1 MKEPMSITH
10 GKIILI
16 GEHSVVYNKPAIAV
30 PFLATDLRVY
40 IEKNKENELECS
52 FYYGN
57 LDQASE
63 DLAGLRYIIESFLYE
78 YKINEKIKITIRST
92 IPNERGM
99 GSSAA
104 SSVGVIRALYNF
116 FQIKHNDDDIKKWA
130 EISEKIIHGD
140 PSGIDLSVVLNE
152 KSVYFQKNKDIEI
165 FPINMDGYLV
175 IADTGKK
182 GRTKEA
188 VNGIK
193 KMLENNDPNIIK
205 SIDEMGELAEKAKN
219 SILNN
224 DIILL
229 GKIFNSF
236 QSKLR
241 ILDVTDEKLEELIK
255 ISNENGA
262 LGSKLTGGGKGGCMI
277 SLARDFNSAKKI
289 VDSLKNKATNV
300 WLFNLKSEIV

>member
-182 GRTKEA
+182 GRTKEV

-277 SLARDFNSAKKI
+277 SLTRDFNSAKKI
-289 VDSLKNKATNV
+289 ADSLKNKATNV

>member
-63 DLAGLRYIIESFLYE
+63 DLAGLRYIIKSFLYE

-193 KMLENNDPNIIK
+193 KMLKNNDPNIIK

-241 ILDVTDEKLEELIK
+241 ILNVTDEKLEELIK

-289 VDSLKNKATNV
+289 ADSLKNKATNV